1 MIGGI
6 ALLCIAALGLAYSVL
21 VWRAAPSRRENRV
34 FATLAFVDA
43 VQVAWRGAMV
53 LAGYSMTAGLVM
65 TPCTLAT
72 MVLALLSAEFLWGAA
87 GGDEPTPRWL
97 RAGLWGASAVAAA
110 FTIALDD
117 SSSFARTIQSMY
129 FTPCTATIVLLG
141 VRALHRSRRVGV
153 RLVVGALIFR
163 WLFGHM
169 VYAIGFPFGILGE
182 LLWIESTA
190 AVLASCIVIGHAILR
205 DQLFSV
211 RGAMHQ
217 AIGGTLFGLIVLGV
231 TAAAIGGALQG
242 LAPGAAQHVALV
254 AAAFVPVALLWA
266 GRLLYPRIETR
277 VLAGLDDRR
286 AARLEALAEPLPDDA
301 LAALADGLSRLERM
315 TAGSVRWLDGMPVS
329 IGEIVAA
336 AAEPDLRAGPEQ
348 PAEIAAAL
356 AALDADLLVAARTG
370 RRVLGAWLLRGG
382 IIDRDTLVVARAL
395 AGQVAV
401 ALDRRRVLGELEE
414 ARRLAALG
422 QFAAA
427 IAHDIRTPLQ
437 SVTMNVQILRRK
449 ANLPADDME
458 YFDIAL
464 EELARLERSV
474 SEILDYAKPVRIAAA
489 ALDVRELVD
498 EAARGLAAV
507 IEGKGLS
514 LSCQHDGALPPV
526 VVDPQR
532 LRQVLTNLVD
542 NAASASPPG
551 GAVVLRTRADAD
563 RVVIDVEDRGRGISA
578 DDLARIFEPFFTTRH
593 DGTGLGLAICQ
604 KLVRAHGGELRVRS
618 TLGHGAT
625 FSVVLPA
632 PVA

>member
-1 MIGGI
+1 VSS
-6 ALLCIAALGLAYSVL
+6 LAAG
-21 VWRAAPSRRENRV
+21 
-34 FATLAFVDA
+34 A
-43 VQVAWRGAMV
+43 VMV
-53 LAGYSMTAGLVM
+53 LFDERSEIVRTVQ
-65 TPCTLAT
+65 
-72 MVLALLSAEFLWGAA
+72 SA
-87 GGDEPTPRWL
+87 
-97 RAGLWGASAVAAA
+97 
-110 FTIALDD
+110 
-117 SSSFARTIQSMY
+117 Y
-129 FTPCTATIVLLG
+129 FTPITLTIVLIG
-141 VRALHRSRRVGV
+141 VRALRRSRRVGV
-153 RLVVGALIFR
+153 QLVVGALIFR
-163 WLFGHM
+163 WVFGHM
-169 VYAIGFPFGILGE
+169 VYAVGEPFGVLDE

-211 RGAMHQ
+211 RGAMHE
-217 AIGGTLFGLIVLGV
+217 AVGFSLFGLVILGV
-231 TAAAIGGALQG
+231 TAAAVGGVLHWF
-242 LAPGAAQHVALV
+242 APGAAQHVALV
-254 AAAFVPVALLWA
+254 GAALVPVALLGL
-266 GRLLYPRIETR
+266 GRVLYPRIETR

-301 LAALADGLSRLERM
+301 DAALADGQARLERM
-315 TAGSVRWLDGMPVS
+315 TAGSVRWLGAIPPA
-329 IGEIVAA
+329 IAELIAA

-348 PAEIAAAL
+348 PAAVAAAL
-356 AALDADLLVAARTG
+356 ASLDADLLVAARTG
-370 RRVLGAWLLRGG
+370 RRALGAWSLRGG

-449 ANLPADDME
+449 ASLPADDME

-489 ALDVRELVD
+489 ALDVRDLVD
-498 EAARGLAAV
+498 EAARGLLPV
-507 IEGKGLS
+507 IEGKGLT

-542 NAASASPPG
+542 NAAGASPPG
-551 GAVVLRTRADAD
+551 AAVVLRTRADGG

-578 DDLARIFEPFFTTRH
+578 DDLPRIFEPFFTTRP

-604 KLVRAHGGELRVRS
+604 KLVKAHGGELRVRS
-618 TLGHGAT
+618 TPGQGAT

-632 PVA
+632 PVV